1 MKRHSDLVQFGPSF
15 ALSSSENSKAGLG
28 SRARN
33 RASSQL
39 AARFHLLHLV
49 AVAELV
55 AVLPGLPLLGSSC

>member
-1 MKRHSDLVQFGPSF
+1 MRRHGDLVQFDPSL
-15 ALSSSENSKAGLG
+15 AVSSSENSKAGLG

-55 AVLPGLPLLGSSC
+55 AVLPGLPLLDSSC